1 MEEWQSVFEEWF
13 PKEISKSYPIKISKQ
28 YTSSQRWEIYAKL
41 TKKQREL
48 VDKHRRYL
56 ISSRFMEEHYLA
68 ATDWV
73 FSDFK
78 INPFFRTKRSQQKL
92 YCECLSRRISIFLKD
107 YGKNTVLS
115 CTKIVG

>member
-68 ATDWV
+68 EQIGCFLT
-73 FSDFK
+73 SRS
-78 INPFFRTKRSQQKL
+78 IRFFEQNEAS
-92 YCECLSRRISIFLKD
+92 
-107 YGKNTVLS
+107 KN
-115 CTKIVG
+115 CIVSVVEN

>member
-13 PKEISKSYPIKISKQ
+13 PKEINKSYPIKISKQ

-92 YCECLSRRISIFLKD
+92 YCECGRELKVQ
-107 YGKNTVLS
+107 Y
-115 CTKIVG
+115 IVKCQKPERP

>member
-13 PKEISKSYPIKISKQ
+13 PKEINKSYPIKISKQ

-73 FSDFK
+73 FSRS
-78 INPFFRTKRSQQKL
+78 IRFFEQNEAS
-92 YCECLSRRISIFLKD
+92 
-107 YGKNTVLS
+107 KN
-115 CTKIVG
+115 CIANVGEN

>member
-78 INPFFRTKRSQQKL
+78 INPFFRTKR
-92 YCECLSRRISIFLKD
+92 
-107 YGKNTVLS
+107 
-115 CTKIVG
+115 